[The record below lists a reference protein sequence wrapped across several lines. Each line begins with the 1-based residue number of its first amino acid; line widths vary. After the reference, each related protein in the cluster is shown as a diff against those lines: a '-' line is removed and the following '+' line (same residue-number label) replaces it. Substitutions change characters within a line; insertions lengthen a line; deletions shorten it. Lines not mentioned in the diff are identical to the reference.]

1 MLKKRSL
8 KKESGRLKDNNQ
20 RAKSTSR
27 SRDRRLRDTRN
38 QSSFVSICFCWVIWQ
53 MSATIVSDPMVVSA
67 PETAA
72 SATTQLIA
80 QTEIEFVKC
89 DCCGLT
95 EECTQAYIE
104 TIRERYQGKWVCGL
118 CAEVIKDEIVRTERL
133 ISTEE
138 AMAKHMNY
146 CKTIR
151 SPGPAPDAAAI
162 HLITAMRQILRRSLD
177 SPRALRSTPS
187 SPTNKVGEICGP
199 ALTRSGSCFP
209 SLSG

>member
-1 MLKKRSL
+1 
-8 KKESGRLKDNNQ
+8 
-20 RAKSTSR
+20 
-27 SRDRRLRDTRN
+27 
-38 QSSFVSICFCWVIWQ
+38 

-72 SATTQLIA
+72 SATTKLIA

-187 SPTNKVGEICGP
+187 SPTNKVGEICGQ